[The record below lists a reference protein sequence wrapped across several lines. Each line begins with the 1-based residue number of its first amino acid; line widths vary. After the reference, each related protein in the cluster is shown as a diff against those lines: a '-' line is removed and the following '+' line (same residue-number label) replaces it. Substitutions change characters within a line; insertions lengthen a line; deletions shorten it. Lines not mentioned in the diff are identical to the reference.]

1 MSIDE
6 LILILQRRLAFNAS
20 QRETAALRGDLVS
33 IAALDADTA
42 STQATLAVL
51 QTL

>member
-6 LILILQRRLAFNAS
+6 LISILQHRLAFNAS
-20 QRETAALRGDLVS
+20 QREMAVMRGDLVT

-42 STQATLAVL
+42 STQVTLAVL
-51 QTL
+51 EAP